1 MANRSSPHQLLEIS
15 LLKNLPHQTHPALRT
30 KRLSIIPRR
39 HNPRTLLPPMLQ
51 GIQPVIRQL
60 RRVRMIVNSKY
71 PTLMRWD
78 MGSFQDSFIAK
89 ETRFEKGE
97 IFILFPKLSA
107 TIR

>member
-1 MANRSSPHQLLEIS
+1 MSYRPRPHQLLEITF
-15 LLKNLPHQTHPALRT
+15 LENLPYQTHPALRT

-39 HNPRTLLPPMLQ
+39 HNPRTFLPPMLQ
-51 GIQPVIRQL
+51 RIQPVVRQL
-60 RRVRMIVNSKY
+60 RCVRMIINSKY

-97 IFILFPKLSA
+97 IFIIPLKLSA
-107 TIR
+107 TTP